1 MLKPSPHVINM
12 IINMKEKHKHILSDL
27 DVLTNE
33 FRKVHHFTGTIQ
45 FSKESID
52 IEKDGEEVETNGR

>member
-1 MLKPSPHVINM
+1 MINM